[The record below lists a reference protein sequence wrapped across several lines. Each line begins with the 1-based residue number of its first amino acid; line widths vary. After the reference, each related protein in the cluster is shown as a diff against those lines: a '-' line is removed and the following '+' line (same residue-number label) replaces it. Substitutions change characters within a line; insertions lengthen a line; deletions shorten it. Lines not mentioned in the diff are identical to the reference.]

1 MSEYLSKSLLST
13 YHIITNITTTLIQT
27 WDLQHRWLACLGSA
41 VLSVIHQLTRSLMCV
56 NRLQERHNHLRLHLV
71 VILSSHGGIWQNVNL
86 VEPYLSHSCLT
97 LRRSMIT
104 LPCMLHMV
112 RFIGLMTSDTN
123 VFPCCFHMFDVV
135 QMINIYPSLSMQSS
149 CYTPANTY
157 GCENIV
163 AMFKWCWIVYN
174 V

>member
-71 VILSSHGGIWQNVNL
+71 VILSSHGGDLTECELGWAISLPFLSYTEKVHDYSTMHVAYGEVHW
-86 VEPYLSHSCLT
+86 PYDLWHHGFPMLFSHVWC
-97 LRRSMIT
+97 
-104 LPCMLHMV
+104 C
-112 RFIGLMTSDTN
+112 SD
-123 VFPCCFHMFDVV
+123 VKYISFPLNA
-135 QMINIYPSLSMQSS
+135 I
-149 CYTPANTY
+149 
-157 GCENIV
+157 
-163 AMFKWCWIVYN
+163 
-174 V
+174 